1 MRYAGGILESEN
13 KQGGISMRKEHKWLW
28 SAAIAMAAG
37 ICMGCG
43 TKSDGGTAQTAEQD
57 VKAQEES
64 TAQADAS
71 QTDGD
76 KKITLLLT
84 YPKEK
89 TVLYQCIEDFTAE
102 TGIQVE
108 IQYMPLADSRKQINI
123 MVASDS
129 LPDVMDVD
137 NTDTATYAKMGILA
151 DITDRVNSELELDQ
165 YYDSILGQ
173 NQYEGKYYGLPFTSN
188 NLCLYYNK
196 ELLDKAGVTEVPATW
211 DGLLEACGKLKS
223 TGVNGFGV
231 AGSQTTDT
239 TFQMWPFIWG
249 AGSDVV
255 RIDSPETVEMLKFYQ
270 TMVENQYMSTEV
282 VNYNSGDNAN
292 QFIAG
297 KTAMIIDGPWRLSSI
312 QADAGFEFGVA
323 KVPEGSAG
331 FKTVLGGHNFAIS
344 NTGNVDLSWEFVKYM
359 NRPEVMVKYSE
370 AENYIPSRKDVA
382 AGSEYFGQEPISTFV
397 EMQEYAV
404 AMPVENYNKISDILI
419 EMWQSVVLG
428 AKDPEQAAKDA
439 GASIAGL

>member
-1 MRYAGGILESEN
+1 
-13 KQGGISMRKEHKWLW
+13 MRKEHKWLW
-28 SAAIAMAAG
+28 AAAAVAMAAG

-43 TKSDGGTAQTAEQD
+43 AKSDGGKDQAAVQEE
-57 VKAQEES
+57 KGREES
-64 TAQADAS
+64 TEQAAAS
-71 QTDGD
+71 QNGGD
-76 KKITLLLT
+76 QKITLLLT
-84 YPKEK
+84 YPKDK
-89 TVLYQCIEDFTAE
+89 AVLYQCIEDFTAE

-151 DITDRVNSELELDQ
+151 DITDHVNSELELDQ
-165 YYDSILGQ
+165 YYSSILGQ
-173 NQYEGKYYGLPFTSN
+173 NQYEGRYYGLPFTSN
-188 NLCLYYNK
+188 NLCLYYNQ
-196 ELLDKAGVTEVPATW
+196 ELLDEAGVTEVPASW
-211 DGLLEACGKLKS
+211 DEVLEACGKLKEI
-223 TGVNGFGV
+223 GVNGFGV

-249 AGSDVV
+249 SGSDVDH
-255 RIDSPETVEMLKFYQ
+255 IDSPETVETLKFYE

-297 KTAMIIDGPWRLSSI
+297 KTAMIVDGPWRLSSI

-323 KVPEGSAG
+323 KIPEGNAG

-382 AGSEYFGQEPISTFV
+382 AESEYFAKEPIRTFV
-397 EMQEYAV
+397 EMQDYAV

>member
-1 MRYAGGILESEN
+1 
-13 KQGGISMRKEHKWLW
+13 MRKEHKWLW
-28 SAAIAMAAG
+28 AAAAVAMAAG

-43 TKSDGGTAQTAEQD
+43 AKSDGGKDQAAVQEE
-57 VKAQEES
+57 KGREES
-64 TAQADAS
+64 TEQAAAS
-71 QTDGD
+71 QNGGD
-76 KKITLLLT
+76 QKITLLLT

-89 TVLYQCIEDFTAE
+89 AVLYQCIEDFTAE

-151 DITDRVNSELELDQ
+151 DITDHVNSELELDQ
-165 YYDSILGQ
+165 YYSSILGQ
-173 NQYEGKYYGLPFTSN
+173 NQYEGRYYGLPFTSN
-188 NLCLYYNK
+188 NLCLYYNQ
-196 ELLDKAGVTEVPATW
+196 ELLDKAGVTEVPASW
-211 DGLLEACGKLKS
+211 DEVLEACGKLK
-223 TGVNGFGV
+223 VNGFGV

-249 AGSDVV
+249 SGSDVDH
-255 RIDSPETVEMLKFYQ
+255 IDSPETVETLKFYE

-297 KTAMIIDGPWRLSSI
+297 KTAMIVDGPWRLSSI

-323 KVPEGSAG
+323 KIPEGNAG

-382 AGSEYFGQEPISTFV
+382 AESEYFAKEPIRTFV
-397 EMQEYAV
+397 EMQDYAV

>member
-1 MRYAGGILESEN
+1 
-13 KQGGISMRKEHKWLW
+13 MRKEHKWLW
-28 SAAIAMAAG
+28 AAAAVAMAAG
-37 ICMGCG
+37 IWMGCG
-43 TKSDGGTAQTAEQD
+43 AKSDGGKDQAAVQEE
-57 VKAQEES
+57 KGREES
-64 TAQADAS
+64 TEQAAAS
-71 QTDGD
+71 QNGGD
-76 KKITLLLT
+76 QKITLLLT

-89 TVLYQCIEDFTAE
+89 AVLYQCIEDFTAE

-151 DITDRVNSELELDQ
+151 DITDHVNSELELDQ
-165 YYDSILGQ
+165 YYSSILGQ
-173 NQYEGKYYGLPFTSN
+173 NQYEGRYYGLPFTSN
-188 NLCLYYNK
+188 NLCLYYNQ
-196 ELLDKAGVTEVPATW
+196 ELLDKAGVTEVPASW
-211 DGLLEACGKLKS
+211 DEVLEACGKLKEI
-223 TGVNGFGV
+223 GVNGFGV

-249 AGSDVV
+249 SGSDVDH
-255 RIDSPETVEMLKFYQ
+255 IDSPETVETLKFYE

-297 KTAMIIDGPWRLSSI
+297 KTAMIVDGPWHLSSI

-323 KVPEGSAG
+323 KIPEGNAG

-382 AGSEYFGQEPISTFV
+382 AESEYFAKEPIRTFV
-397 EMQEYAV
+397 EMQDYAV

>member
-1 MRYAGGILESEN
+1 M
-13 KQGGISMRKEHKWLW
+13 
-28 SAAIAMAAG
+28 
-37 ICMGCG
+37 
-43 TKSDGGTAQTAEQD
+43 
-57 VKAQEES
+57 KAQEES
-64 TAQADAS
+64 TGQTDAS
-71 QTDGD
+71 QTEGD

-249 AGSDVV
+249 QD
-255 RIDSPETVEMLKFYQ
+255 RM
-270 TMVENQYMSTEV
+270 
-282 VNYNSGDNAN
+282 
-292 QFIAG
+292 
-297 KTAMIIDGPWRLSSI
+297 W
-312 QADAGFEFGVA
+312 
-323 KVPEGSAG
+323 
-331 FKTVLGGHNFAIS
+331 TVLIR
-344 NTGNVDLSWEFVKYM
+344 L
-359 NRPEVMVKYSE
+359 RPLRCLNSIRQWCKT
-370 AENYIPSRKDVA
+370 
-382 AGSEYFGQEPISTFV
+382 ST
-397 EMQEYAV
+397 
-404 AMPVENYNKISDILI
+404 
-419 EMWQSVVLG
+419 
-428 AKDPEQAAKDA
+428 
-439 GASIAGL
+439 

>member
-1 MRYAGGILESEN
+1 
-13 KQGGISMRKEHKWLW
+13 MRKEHKWLW
-28 SAAIAMAAG
+28 AAAAVAMAAG

-43 TKSDGGTAQTAEQD
+43 AKSDGGKDQAAVQEE
-57 VKAQEES
+57 KGREES
-64 TAQADAS
+64 TEQAAAS
-71 QTDGD
+71 QNGGD
-76 KKITLLLT
+76 QKITLLLT

-89 TVLYQCIEDFTAE
+89 AVLYQCIEDFTAE

-151 DITDRVNSELELDQ
+151 DITDHVNSELELDQ
-165 YYDSILGQ
+165 YYSSILGQ
-173 NQYEGKYYGLPFTSN
+173 NQYEGRYYGLPFTSN
-188 NLCLYYNK
+188 NLCLYYNQ
-196 ELLDKAGVTEVPATW
+196 ELLDKAGVTEVPASW
-211 DGLLEACGKLKS
+211 DEVLEACGKLKEI
-223 TGVNGFGV
+223 GVNGFGV

-239 TFQMWPFIWG
+239 TFQIWPFIWG
-249 AGSDVV
+249 SGSDVDH
-255 RIDSPETVEMLKFYQ
+255 IDSPETVETLKFYE

-297 KTAMIIDGPWRLSSI
+297 KTAMIVDGPWRLSSI

-323 KVPEGSAG
+323 KIPEGNAG

-382 AGSEYFGQEPISTFV
+382 AESEYFAKEPIRTFV
-397 EMQEYAV
+397 EMQDYAV
-404 AMPVENYNKISDILI
+404 AMPVENYNKIRDILI

>member
-1 MRYAGGILESEN
+1 
-13 KQGGISMRKEHKWLW
+13 MRKEHKWLW
-28 SAAIAMAAG
+28 AAAAVAMAAG

-43 TKSDGGTAQTAEQD
+43 AKSDGGKDQAAVQEE
-57 VKAQEES
+57 KGREES
-64 TAQADAS
+64 TEQAAAS
-71 QTDGD
+71 QNGGD
-76 KKITLLLT
+76 QKITLLLT

-89 TVLYQCIEDFTAE
+89 AVLYQCIEDFTAE

-151 DITDRVNSELELDQ
+151 DITDHVNSELELDQ
-165 YYDSILGQ
+165 YYSSILGQ
-173 NQYEGKYYGLPFTSN
+173 NQYEGRYYGLPFTSN
-188 NLCLYYNK
+188 NLCLYYNQ
-196 ELLDKAGVTEVPATW
+196 ELLDKAGVTEVPASW
-211 DGLLEACGKLKS
+211 DEVLEACGKLKEI
-223 TGVNGFGV
+223 GVNGFGV

-249 AGSDVV
+249 SGSDVDH
-255 RIDSPETVEMLKFYQ
+255 IDSPETVETLKFYE
-270 TMVENQYMSTEV
+270 TMVENKYMSTEV

-292 QFIAG
+292 KFIAG
-297 KTAMIIDGPWRLSSI
+297 KTAMIVDGPWRLSSI

-323 KVPEGSAG
+323 KIPEGNAG

-382 AGSEYFGQEPISTFV
+382 AESEYFAKEPIRTFV
-397 EMQEYAV
+397 EMQDYAV

>member
-1 MRYAGGILESEN
+1 
-13 KQGGISMRKEHKWLW
+13 MRKEHRWLW
-28 SAAIAMAAG
+28 TAAAVVTAAG

-43 TKSDGGTAQTAEQD
+43 AGSKGAPDQTAGQTAGQQENGREQTEA
-57 VKAQEES
+57 AQSEGE
-64 TAQADAS
+64 
-71 QTDGD
+71 
-76 KKITLLLT
+76 KRITLLLT

-89 TVLYQCIEDFTAE
+89 AVLYQCIEDFTAE

-137 NTDTATYAKMGILA
+137 NTDTATYARMGILA
-151 DITDRVNSELELDQ
+151 DITDRVESEMELDQ
-165 YYDSILGQ
+165 YYESILGQ
-173 NQYEGKYYGLPFTSN
+173 NQYEGNYYGLPFTSN
-188 NLCLYYNK
+188 NLCLYYNMD
-196 ELLDKAGVTEVPATW
+196 LLNKAGVPAVPDTW
-211 DGLLEACGKLKS
+211 EGVLEACEKLKS
-223 TGVNGFGV
+223 IGVNGFGV

-249 AGSDVV
+249 AGSDVDK
-255 RIDSPETVEMLKFYQ
+255 IDSPETVEMLEFYH
-270 TMVENQYMSTEV
+270 TMVEKQYMSTEV

-312 QADAGFEFGVA
+312 QADAAFEFGVA

-382 AGSEYFGQEPISTFV
+382 SGSEYFSKEPVSTFV
-397 EMQEYAV
+397 EMQEYAM

-439 GASIAGL
+439 GAAISGI

>member
-1 MRYAGGILESEN
+1 
-13 KQGGISMRKEHKWLW
+13 MRKEHKWLW
-28 SAAIAMAAG
+28 AAAAVAMAAG

-43 TKSDGGTAQTAEQD
+43 AKSDGGKDQAAVQEE
-57 VKAQEES
+57 KGREES
-64 TAQADAS
+64 TEQAAAS
-71 QTDGD
+71 QNGGD
-76 KKITLLLT
+76 QKITLLLT

-89 TVLYQCIEDFTAE
+89 AVLYQCIEDFTAE

-151 DITDRVNSELELDQ
+151 DITDHVNSELELDQ
-165 YYDSILGQ
+165 YYSSILGQ
-173 NQYEGKYYGLPFTSN
+173 NQYEGRYYGLPFTSN
-188 NLCLYYNK
+188 NLCLYYNQ
-196 ELLDKAGVTEVPATW
+196 ELLDEAGVTEVPASW
-211 DGLLEACGKLKS
+211 DEVLEACGKLKEI
-223 TGVNGFGV
+223 GVNGFGV

-249 AGSDVV
+249 SGSDVDH
-255 RIDSPETVEMLKFYQ
+255 IDSPETVETLKFYE

-297 KTAMIIDGPWRLSSI
+297 KTAMIVDGPWRLSSI
-312 QADAGFEFGVA
+312 QADAGFEFGVD
-323 KVPEGSAG
+323 KIPEGNAG

-382 AGSEYFGQEPISTFV
+382 AESEYFAKEPIRTFV
-397 EMQEYAV
+397 EMQDYAV